1 MTTSDVT
8 NVQEWRGRTVVDRD
22 GDKIGKL
29 DEIYLDQETGRPEWA
44 LVNTGLFGTR
54 STFVPLSG
62 ADPVGNEV
70 QVRWEK
76 THVKDAPSV
85 EADGQL
91 SHEEEAQLY
100 EHYGFDYS
108 GDYADSAADA
118 GPATSG
124 NGTTGTVGRD
134 TSGPTTDDAM
144 TRSEEELQV
153 GKAKREHG
161 RVRLKKYVVTEQ
173 EQHTIPVQR
182 EVARVEREPIT
193 DGNVD
198 QALDGPDIS
207 EEEHEMTLSEERPVV
222 EKQVVPKE
230 RVRLDKDV
238 ESDQRQVSE
247 DVRKERIEAEGDL
260 ER

>member
-1 MTTSDVT
+1 MAACLQARSSPKFRTTGSAPCAARGSATSNCSTSSSGANLYRPSTAVFTDPRQPACWADRRVIAPLQPIPTQEVQMTTSDVT
-8 NVQEWRGRTVVDRD
+8 SVQEWRGRTVVDRD
-22 GDKIGKL
+22 GDKIGKRE
-29 DEIYLDQETGRPEWA
+29 EIYLDQETGRPEWA

-108 GDYADSAADA
+108 GDEVDSAADRGRAA
-118 GPATSG
+118 GG
-124 NGTTGTVGRD
+124 NGTSDTPGRD
-134 TSGPTTDDAM
+134 RPRPTTDDAM

-153 GKAKREHG
+153 
-161 RVRLKKYVVTEQ
+161 
-173 EQHTIPVQR
+173 
-182 EVARVEREPIT
+182 
-193 DGNVD
+193 
-198 QALDGPDIS
+198 
-207 EEEHEMTLSEERPVV
+207 
-222 EKQVVPKE
+222 
-230 RVRLDKDV
+230 
-238 ESDQRQVSE
+238 
-247 DVRKERIEAEGDL
+247 
-260 ER
+260 